1 MKLELFLLT
10 LNVSA
15 FLYFS
20 CPTPFTLLLKVIFIK
35 SFQLFEVHPILTF
48 SRTFFFFEHTAMAFV
63 AWKYKYAICK
73 EELMEFCVLT
83 FVNFVLFK
91 N

>member
-10 LNVSA
+10 INVSA

-20 CPTPFTLLLKVIFIK
+20 CPTQFTPLLKVIFIR

-48 SRTFFFFEHTAMAFV
+48 SRTFFFERTAMAFV
-63 AWKYKYAICK
+63 SWKYKYAICK
-73 EELMEFCVLT
+73 EELTEFCVLT